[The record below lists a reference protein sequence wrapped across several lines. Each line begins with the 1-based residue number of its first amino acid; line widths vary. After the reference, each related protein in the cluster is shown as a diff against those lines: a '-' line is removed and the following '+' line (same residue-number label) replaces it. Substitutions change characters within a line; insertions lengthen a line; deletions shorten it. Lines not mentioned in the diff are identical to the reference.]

1 MNKIDRNPLNSDL
14 LRSFL
19 LIAETGNLTHAA
31 NRLGRTQSAV
41 SVQLRNLE
49 DSLGVALFDR
59 SVKGMQLTNAGER
72 LLPKAEAAVAQLQDM
87 QVLFEKPLTGRL
99 RIGIPDDYETHILA
113 EALTR
118 FSKRHPGVDVSALS
132 GCTAPYPK
140 AVRAGQLDMAVC
152 SGPAAI
158 GAHLVSIEDA
168 VWAASKSARIRADA
182 PLPLAFLDRACWWK
196 TIPTIALQDMGRD
209 FQITFRSESFGS
221 LLSAVRA
228 GIAVGVLPRSCVTDD
243 MTILG
248 AAENLPSLP
257 KIYRFL
263 LFSPNA
269 PANLTQAMAEAI
281 RATLPA
287 LWG

>member
-140 AVRAGQLDMAVC
+140 AVRSEEHTSELQSPVPISYAVFC
-152 SGPAAI
+152 
-158 GAHLVSIEDA
+158 L
-168 VWAASKSARIRADA
+168 K
-182 PLPLAFLDRACWWK
+182 K
-196 TIPTIALQDMGRD
+196 KK
-209 FQITFRSESFGS
+209 
-221 LLSAVRA
+221 
-228 GIAVGVLPRSCVTDD
+228 
-243 MTILG
+243 
-248 AAENLPSLP
+248 NN
-257 KIYRFL
+257 K
-263 LFSPNA
+263 
-269 PANLTQAMAEAI
+269 
-281 RATLPA
+281 
-287 LWG
+287 